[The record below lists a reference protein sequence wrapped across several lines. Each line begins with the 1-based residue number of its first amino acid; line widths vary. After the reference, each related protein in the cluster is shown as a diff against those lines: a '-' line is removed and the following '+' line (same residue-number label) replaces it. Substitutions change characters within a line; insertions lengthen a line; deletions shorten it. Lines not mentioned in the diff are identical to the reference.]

1 MIPGYNHNVKYKD
14 RVYHVQTEDSGV
26 ATPHVITHLFVGGNI
41 VESRKTSYA
50 EIVSSPTMSA
60 QLVEIMQAQH
70 KGMLKDLIGG
80 KLDQK
85 IAERSKNAATLNGPA
100 PLNVDAGAQHR
111 SSFGLPV
118 DPAVARQAAT
128 PPPAAT
134 PTAAPPA
141 ANVPPPPPA
150 KPAIPSAGTYARAAS
165 AGTPIRSDVNPFAQA
180 PRPPAAP
187 AVKPPPM
194 PTPRPV
200 APPPATVITGTSQTP
215 PMRPAHVAAAPVQAQ
230 ASPPTFGGLP
240 PKSSTSLPR
249 TGAPAAI
256 TRPVPPPAPIASAP
270 KSNEVVLE
278 AESLA
283 RAFESKNESAVDSI
297 FGEDLI
303 SEKSLDEVILSYLAD
318 DLQKE

>member
-26 ATPHVITHLFVGGNI
+26 QTPHVITHLFVGGNI

-50 EIVSSPTMSA
+50 DIVNSPRLGEL
-60 QLVEIMQAQH
+60 LVEIMQAQH

-80 KLDQK
+80 KLDHK

-111 SSFGLPV
+111 ASFGLPV
-118 DPAVARQAAT
+118 DPAVAKQAAT
-128 PPPAAT
+128 PPAT
-134 PTAAPPA
+134 TT
-141 ANVPPPPPA
+141 PA
-150 KPAIPSAGTYARAAS
+150 KPVQPSAGAYATAAA
-165 AGTPIRSDVNPFAQA
+165 AGTPVKSDPNPFSQA
-180 PRPPAAP
+180 PRPPPGPVGGKPAQPIAA
-187 AVKPPPM
+187 A
-194 PTPRPV
+194 RPV
-200 APPPATVITGTSQTP
+200 AGQPAARPATPPP
-215 PMRPAHVAAAPVQAQ
+215 RPAGAAAQAQ
-230 ASPPTFGGLP
+230 SSPPTFGGLP
-240 PKSSTSLPR
+240 PKSSTTIPK

-270 KSNEVVLE
+270 KAQEAVLE
-278 AESLA
+278 AETLA

>member
-26 ATPHVITHLFVGGNI
+26 QTPHVITHLFVGGNI

-50 EIVSSPTMSA
+50 DIVSSPRMSEM
-60 QLVEIMQAQH
+60 LVEIMQAQH

-80 KLDQK
+80 KFDTK

-111 SSFGLPV
+111 TSFGLPV
-118 DPAVARQAAT
+118 DPAVAKQATTSPAA
-128 PPPAAT
+128 PPPAAQ
-134 PTAAPPA
+134 PT
-141 ANVPPPPPA
+141 A
-150 KPAIPSAGTYARAAS
+150 KPAHPSAAAYAKAAA
-165 AGTPIRSDVNPFAQA
+165 AGTPAKSDPNPFSQA
-180 PRPPAAP
+180 PRPPFGPAGAKPAQPAP
-187 AVKPPPM
+187 A
-194 PTPRPV
+194 PRPV
-200 APPPATVITGTSQTP
+200 ASAPVAGQPATPQA
-215 PMRPAHVAAAPVQAQ
+215 RPAAAPAQAQ
-230 ASPPTFGGLP
+230 AAPPTFGGLP
-240 PKSSTSLPR
+240 PKSSTTLPKA
-249 TGAPAAI
+249 GAPAAI

-270 KSNEVVLE
+270 KAPETVLE
-278 AESLA
+278 AETLA

>member
-26 ATPHVITHLFVGGNI
+26 QTPHVITHLFVGGNI

-50 EIVSSPTMSA
+50 DIVSSPRRDEL
-60 QLVEIMQAQH
+60 LVEIMQAQH

-85 IAERSKNAATLNGPA
+85 ITERSKNAASLNGPA

-111 SSFGLPV
+111 TSFGLPV
-118 DPAVARQAAT
+118 DASVSKQVTT
-128 PPPAAT
+128 PPPAA
-134 PTAAPPA
+134 
-141 ANVPPPPPA
+141 PPPA
-150 KPAIPSAGTYARAAS
+150 KPVLPSAGAYARAAA
-165 AGTPIRSDVNPFAQA
+165 AGTPVKSDPNPFSQA
-180 PRPPAAP
+180 PRPPPGPLGGKPAQPAPRPITASPAASQP
-187 AVKPPPM
+187 ATPPP
-194 PTPRPV
+194 R
-200 APPPATVITGTSQTP
+200 
-215 PMRPAHVAAAPVQAQ
+215 AAPVVAQ
-230 ASPPTFGGLP
+230 TPSAPPTFGGLP
-240 PKSSTSLPR
+240 PKSSTSIPR

-270 KSNEVVLE
+270 KAKEPVLE
-278 AESLA
+278 AETLA

>member
-26 ATPHVITHLFVGGNI
+26 QTPHVITHLFVGGNI

-50 EIVSSPTMSA
+50 DIVNSPRLGEL
-60 QLVEIMQAQH
+60 LVEIMQAQH

-80 KLDQK
+80 KFDSK

-111 SSFGLPV
+111 TSFGLPV
-118 DPAVARQAAT
+118 DAAVAKQAAT
-128 PPPAAT
+128 PPAA
-134 PTAAPPA
+134 
-141 ANVPPPPPA
+141 PPPA
-150 KPAIPSAGTYARAAS
+150 KPLQPSAGAYAKAAAS
-165 AGTPIRSDVNPFAQA
+165 GTPVKSDPNPFSQA
-180 PRPPAAP
+180 PRPPPGPVGSRPVQGIP
-187 AVKPPPM
+187 A
-194 PTPRPV
+194 PRPV
-200 APPPATVITGTSQTP
+200 AAAPITPA
-215 PMRPAHVAAAPVQAQ
+215 RPAATPAQAQ
-230 ASPPTFGGLP
+230 ATPPTFGGLP
-240 PKSSTSLPR
+240 PKSSTSLPK

-270 KSNEVVLE
+270 QAAEAVLE
-278 AESLA
+278 AETLA